1 MTPAACA
8 ALRQSFENS
17 LLVEPCVSIGT
28 RVREVRSALGWGRP
42 ELAEVLGV
50 HPTAIKKW
58 ETEESSPGWYY
69 LKLLSVATNMTLDM
83 LTRRVAPTLRQVQGE
98 RQKTVTIIPVKTPR
112 PERLLCSGSE
122 HLPFSVPTL
131 SGTQIY
137 KCSLCKRVVRLRR
150 DLKVPK
156 HPIRLYHA
164 PTAPK
169 PKGEVL

>member
-83 LTRRVAPTLRQVQGE
+83 LTRGVAPTLRQVQGE
-98 RQKTVTIIPVKTPR
+98 RQKTVTIIPVKTLR
-112 PERLLCSGSE
+112 PPRLLCSGSE
-122 HLPFSVPTL
+122 QVPQK
-131 SGTQIY
+131 GGRCQVCWRRY
-137 KCSLCKRVVRLRR
+137 GLRR
-150 DLKVPK
+150 NGTIPK
-156 HPIRLYHA
+156 HPVRRIPS